1 MLRLIEI
8 AYFGRLPRLPFF
20 LGLVVV
26 TGVVALL
33 MFWIFFTAGG
43 PALEVASERV
53 SFSPELIQLPAL
65 LHENGVSELHI
76 AVALMLTALYVIL
89 GTFMIAARARDC
101 GLWGWAFAIVV
112 YGVFFAAGLGD
123 PWVTALAPL
132 VLVFLMMW
140 PSREPV

>member
-1 MLRLIEI
+1 MLRLIEL

-20 LGLVVV
+20 LGLVVGTCILAV
-26 TGVVALL
+26 LL
-33 MFWIFFTAGG
+33 FWILLTAGG
-43 PALEVASERV
+43 PALDLVVERL
-53 SFSPELIQLPAL
+53 SFAPSLVELPAV

-101 GLWGWAFAIVV
+101 GLRGWMFAIIA
-112 YGVFFAAGLGD
+112 YGIFFAAGLGD

-132 VLVFLMMW
+132 VLAFLTMW
-140 PSREPV
+140 PSREAA